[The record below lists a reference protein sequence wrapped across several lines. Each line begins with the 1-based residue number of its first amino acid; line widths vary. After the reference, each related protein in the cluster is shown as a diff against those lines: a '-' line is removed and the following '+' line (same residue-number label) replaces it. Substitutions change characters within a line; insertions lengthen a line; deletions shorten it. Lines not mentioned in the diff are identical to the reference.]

1 MQNIFLDNRNFSNS
15 ILTNFVIIII
25 SNLLFA
31 LVCKYLKKLME
42 IGVKYMQF
50 IHNVSN
56 YLNEA
61 IKLRRWLHQH
71 PEKGFNEFKTSEFII
86 NYLNAL
92 NIKYTKSGTTGIVAE
107 LNTGRPGKT
116 IALRAD
122 IDALPVT
129 EETNLPFE
137 SLNKGFMH
145 ACGHDSHTAIL
156 MTTIKFIKENLH
168 HYNGCFR
175 FLFQPAEETPPGG
188 AIELIKNGALQGV
201 DYVYGLHCS
210 PEIPVGSISVIDG
223 PMMAAADK
231 FEVTI
236 IGKGGHGASP
246 HQTVDAV
253 LLATQVINNLQT
265 IVSRNVNPQHAAVLT
280 IGKINGGFRFNVIA
294 EKVEL
299 AGTVRTLRPKVR
311 ELVKARIEEVIANTV
326 KAQGGNYEF
335 TYTDGYP
342 PLINHKDNVDV
353 LRNVGKKLLGED
365 KVIEIPFASMLG
377 EDFAYYVEEKPG
389 SFFRLGTK
397 LKQGEQYPLHHSKFT
412 IEEEGLAYGIK
423 MFAGLLHYHNK
434 N

>member
-1 MQNIFLDNRNFSNS
+1 MD
-15 ILTNFVIIII
+15 
-25 SNLLFA
+25 
-31 LVCKYLKKLME
+31 
-42 IGVKYMQF
+42 F
-50 IHNVSN
+50 INNANN
-56 YLNEA
+56 YLDEA

-71 PEKGFNEFKTSEFII
+71 PEKGFNEFKTSEFIVS
-86 NYLNAL
+86 YLNEL
-92 NIKYTKSGTTGIVAE
+92 NIKYTKSGATGIIAE

-122 IDALPVT
+122 IDALPVI
-129 EETNLPFE
+129 EETKLPFKSQNE
-137 SLNKGFMH
+137 GFMH
-145 ACGHDSHTAIL
+145 ACGHDSHTAML
-156 MTTIKFIKENLH
+156 MTTIKFVKDHLH
-168 HYNGCFR
+168 EYNGCFR

-188 AIELIKNGALQGV
+188 AIQLIDDAALQGV

-210 PEIPVGSISVIDG
+210 PEVPVGSISVIDG

-231 FEVTI
+231 FEATI

-253 LLATQVINNLQT
+253 VLAAQVINNLQT

-280 IGKINGGFRFNVIA
+280 IGQINGGFRFNVIA

-299 AGTVRTLRPKVR
+299 AGTVRTLLPEVR
-311 ELVKARIEEVIANTV
+311 ELVKSRIEEVIANTV
-326 KAQGGNYEF
+326 KAQGGDYQF
-335 TYTDGYP
+335 TYTNGYP
-342 PLINHKDNVDV
+342 PLINHKESVDV
-353 LRNVGKKLLGED
+353 LRNVGNKLLGEG

-377 EDFAYYVEEKPG
+377 EDFAYYVQDKPG

-412 IEEEGLAYGIK
+412 IEEDALTYGIK
-423 MFAGLLHYHNK
+423 MFAGLLHFHNK